1 MVLSTRNLS
10 VNQHLL
16 TKLRRRWIG
25 PYSITKVISPVAYR
39 LDLPPAWRV
48 HPVFHVSN
56 LKRWTRSEEFE
67 RVERP
72 PSPVMVEGHEEYEVE
87 AILRHKGKG
96 ARRLYQVLWKGFPIT
111 EASWEPESHLA
122 NAPQAMEEYLRCV
135 ATEDKPRR
143 HRIRGGYA
151 TN

>member
-1 MVLSTRNLS
+1 M
-10 VNQHLL
+10 
-16 TKLRRRWIG
+16 
-25 PYSITKVISPVAYR
+25 ISPVAYR

-56 LKRWTRSEEFE
+56 LKRWNRSEEFE

-72 PSPVMVEGHEEYEVE
+72 PSPIMVEGHEEYEVE

-122 NAPQAMEEYLRCV
+122 NAPQVLEEYLRRV
-135 ATEDKPRR
+135 AVEDKPWRR
-143 HRIRGGYA
+143 RIRGD
-151 TN
+151 